1 MDHAQGGTGRWH
13 RADKSTPRTPGAPV
27 AMLSATAGTRRARSL
42 PPVLMSQHTP
52 LRATTRASSRPILVR
67 PSPTRGRK
75 AQRKSNGL
83 QKMEKKR
90 GLDYTDFAYRE
101 AVSRLRYLMAESYH
115 SPYRHYTAVYGEDR
129 DPDAMLERTRYLLS
143 PHRRPPMYS
152 SMRRGLSF
160 RSPPRVKM
168 DSAAED
174 NNTTAP
180 NTPRTIPQMEQQQ
193 QHHVLP
199 PNVSSMPPEMVNYME
214 KQEEYIDQL
223 EKESQYCREEMAN
236 LMGKMKEVMCENDNL
251 YDKQKSGIIKSLFDC
266 IQSDREE
273 DDDDEGDTEASDV
286 TPRRKKVEKRSRM
299 EGPNI
304 VFESRI
310 SELEAQLTQL
320 KIELKK
326 SQEEAS
332 IYKARLANDDFSER
346 SNIELE
352 QHQRQIENLRRE
364 KESLSETVKKLQN
377 TLSDLKDRESDAS
390 HKLKRSKEAAE
401 QAQFDKSQV
410 QSDPVCDMSE
420 MEVRRLK
427 DELDRLH
434 QKLREAIAEQGR
446 RASEERSAVERRY
459 QSQVEQLQ
467 AELTSQWD
475 TTSRLQLEV
484 EKLRRTDAELRRDL
498 ANKNATL
505 DDLAKETQSK
515 IDVLQGELSSALV
528 QHTSLSQE
536 LASAQLAAEK
546 AEREG
551 RQESK
556 RLGAEI
562 LALRERLERADAET
576 LRARQEALRLSEQL
590 AALDREMTLNKTK
603 DIIAATPNPRDQE
616 FTNMLSNMESKHV
629 ETVSELEGMIQSQ
642 NQVMAKLKDEC
653 HNLTQRLEE
662 SSSRHKQEMAGLQSN
677 VNYLTEKLES
687 SLVAKKDF
695 EVPSYV
701 SRPSTDVL
709 AAPASPSARSS
720 YDESPGPISQQL
732 REEYEPSRVLSGS
745 VGGDGYSYQSP
756 VAGGG
761 GAAEAVSGRL
771 EDQLAEPNPGM
782 YEQQQYDEPPRRTSY
797 EPQQYEPPAP
807 EPEQL
812 PIQQES
818 PERPPNKTLSRG
830 PSYET
835 VHEAPRVSSRPPSGG
850 STRTPPSPSG
860 RGRGVKQP

>member
-1 MDHAQGGTGRWH
+1 MHENISRKCVFQWH
-13 RADKSTPRTPGAPV
+13 RKT
-27 AMLSATAGTRRARSL
+27 
-42 PPVLMSQHTP
+42 
-52 LRATTRASSRPILVR
+52 
-67 PSPTRGRK
+67 
-75 AQRKSNGL
+75 NGL

-115 SPYRHYTAVYGEDR
+115 SPYRHYTAIYGEEQR
-129 DPDAMLERTRYLLS
+129 DPESMLERTRSLLS
-143 PHRRPPMYS
+143 PHRRPPYYS
-152 SMRRGLSF
+152 SLRRGLSF
-160 RSPPRVKM
+160 RSPPRVKV

-180 NTPRTIPQMEQQQ
+180 NTPRAAPMSEQQQ
-193 QHHVLP
+193 TNP
-199 PNVSSMPPEMVNYME
+199 PGTNSLPPEMVFYID

-223 EKESQYCREEMAN
+223 EKESQYCREELAN
-236 LMGKMKEVMCENDNL
+236 LMGKMKEVMSENENL
-251 YDKQKSGIIKSLFDC
+251 YDRQKSGIIKSLFDC

-273 DDDDEGDTEASDV
+273 EEDEEGDTEASEP
-286 TPRRKKVEKRSRM
+286 TPRRKKVEKKSRM

-310 SELEAQLTQL
+310 SELEAQLTHL

-326 SQEEAS
+326 SQEEAA
-332 IYKARLANDDFSER
+332 IYKARLANEDFSDR
-346 SNIELE
+346 PNIDLE
-352 QHQRQIENLRRE
+352 HHQRQIENLRRE
-364 KESLSETVKKLQN
+364 KEELAETVQKLQK
-377 TLSDLKDRESDAS
+377 TLSDLRDRESDAS

-401 QAQFDKSQV
+401 QAHFDKSQV
-410 QSDPVCDMSE
+410 QSDPVSDMSE

-434 QKLREAIAEQGR
+434 LKLREAIAEQGR
-446 RASEERSAVERRY
+446 RASEERSAVERRC

-467 AELTSQWD
+467 AELSSQWD

-484 EKLRRTDAELRRDL
+484 EKLRRVDAELRREL

-515 IDVLQGELSSALV
+515 IDVLQGELSSALM

-536 LASAQLAAEK
+536 LASAQLAAER
-546 AEREG
+546 ADREG
-551 RQESK
+551 KQDSK

-590 AALDREMTLNKTK
+590 AALDREIGIKMSLFRLNKSRVGFQMTLNKTK
-603 DIIAATPNPRDQE
+603 DIIAASPNPRDQD
-616 FTNMLSNMESKHV
+616 FSNMISNMETKHV

-662 SSSRHKQEMAGLQSN
+662 SSMRHKQEMVGLQSN
-677 VNYLTEKLES
+677 INYLTEKLES
-687 SLVAKKDF
+687 SLGAQKDY
-695 EVPSYV
+695 EIPSYTSRASTEQPTPMV
-701 SRPSTDVL
+701 SNYDLSP
-709 AAPASPSARSS
+709 AAVV
-720 YDESPGPISQQL
+720 QQL
-732 REEYEPSRVLSGS
+732 REDYEPSRVLSGS
-745 VGGDGYSYQSP
+745 ISGDSYSYQP
-756 VAGGG
+756 TAAGGSG
-761 GAAEAVSGRL
+761 LTEALSGRV
-771 EDQLAEPNPGM
+771 EDQLESSPAV
-782 YEQQQYDEPPRRTSY
+782 YEQQYEEPPRRTSY
-797 EPQQYEPPAP
+797 EPQYEPP
-807 EPEQL
+807 EPEQSA
-812 PIQQES
+812 IQPEP

-835 VHEAPRVSSRPPSGG
+835 VHEAPRLVSSRPPSGG
-850 STRTPPSPSG
+850 SSRTPSSPSA

>member
-1 MDHAQGGTGRWH
+1 
-13 RADKSTPRTPGAPV
+13 
-27 AMLSATAGTRRARSL
+27 
-42 PPVLMSQHTP
+42 
-52 LRATTRASSRPILVR
+52 
-67 PSPTRGRK
+67 
-75 AQRKSNGL
+75 
-83 QKMEKKR
+83 MEKKR

-143 PHRRPPMYS
+143 PHRRPPLYS
-152 SMRRGLSF
+152 SVRRGLSF

-180 NTPRTIPQMEQQQ
+180 NTPRTIPQLEQQQ

-401 QAQFDKSQV
+401 QAQFDKSQ
-410 QSDPVCDMSE
+410 SE

-662 SSSRHKQEMAGLQSN
+662 SSSRHKLEKSNLRDECNWLRQRCEILAAQFERFRTSTPAINVHETHQEMAGLQSN

-687 SLVAKKDF
+687 SLVAKKDY
-695 EVPSYV
+695 EVPSYI

-745 VGGDGYSYQSP
+745 IGGDGYSYQSP

-771 EDQLAEPNPGM
+771 EDQLTEPNPGM